1 MCELS
6 SLRRDRTR
14 QSQDNAA
21 YFLVAGLLAD
31 RESPVAAAH
40 IFPVWLPEPDNSG
53 VSGLIVFRYLSREVL
68 VTMSAVS
75 AVLLVIIMSGRF
87 IKYLAQAASGA
98 LDPGVLFM
106 IMGFRLPGFLQ
117 LILPL
122 GLFLGIL
129 LAYGRLYLESEM
141 TVLSATGMSQQRL
154 LAMTMAP
161 AALVALLV
169 AWLSFSLAPQGATQ
183 FSLLINKQDAMTEFD
198 TLVPG
203 RFQALRDGTRVTYT
217 QELSEDRGELGGV
230 FISEKRM
237 STDKTK
243 DRGITVL
250 VAEKGRQEVRPDGT
264 RFLILENGYRYD
276 GSPGQADYRVIK
288 YDTYGAMLPKPDISN
303 EITDREAISTSELLS
318 TDTPRAKAEMQWRIS
333 LPILVFIV
341 TLMAVPLSRVNP
353 RQGRYLK
360 LLPAILLYMS
370 YLTILIAVRGA
381 LEKGKLP
388 QALGMWWVHG
398 LFLLIG
404 LGLLYW
410 EPLRLKMASRRSVS
424 EVARG

>member
-1 MCELS
+1 
-6 SLRRDRTR
+6 
-14 QSQDNAA
+14 
-21 YFLVAGLLAD
+21 
-31 RESPVAAAH
+31 
-40 IFPVWLPEPDNSG
+40 

-68 VTMSAVS
+68 VTLSAVS

-98 LDPGVLFM
+98 LDPGVLFL

-141 TVLSATGMSQQRL
+141 TVLAATGMSQQRL
-154 LAMTMAP
+154 LLITLAP
-161 AALVALLV
+161 AALVSLLV

-217 QELSEDRGELGGV
+217 EQLSDDRVNLGGV

-237 STDKTK
+237 SSDQSK

-250 VAEKGRQEVRPDGT
+250 VAEKGHQEVRNDGS
-264 RFLILENGYRYD
+264 RYLILENGYRYD
-276 GSPGQADYRVIK
+276 GNPGEANYRAIK
-288 YDTYGAMLPKPDISN
+288 YDTYGALLPKPDISD
-303 EITDREAISTSELLS
+303 EVTDRDAIPTSELLS
-318 TDTPRAKAEMQWRIS
+318 GEDSPRNRAELQWRVS

-341 TLMAVPLSRVNP
+341 TLMAVPLARVNP
-353 RQGRYLK
+353 RQGRFLK
-360 LLPAILLYMS
+360 LLPAILLYMA
-370 YLTILIAVRGA
+370 YLTILIAARGA
-381 LEKGKLP
+381 LERGKIP
-388 QALGMWWVHG
+388 AALGLWWVH
-398 LFLLIG
+398 LIFLAIG

-410 EPLRLKMASRRSVS
+410 EPLRLKMKSRRSVS
-424 EVARG
+424 GVAHG